1 MRVNARLDE
10 TTQQQLDYLAQATGQ
25 SVSHVVRESVAHY
38 YAEVKRQR
46 SPSRFLAMAGKGDS
60 GRSDVASNV
69 KAQLTEILEHKF
81 GLAPLTPSASSA
93 PASTRPLASASPAR
107 KARGRA

>member
-10 TTQQQLDYLAQATGQ
+10 TTQQQLDYLAQVTGK
-25 SVSHVVRESVAHY
+25 SVSQVVRESVAHY

-46 SPSRFLAMAGKGDS
+46 KPSRFLAMAGKGDS

-69 KAQLTEILEHKF
+69 KAQLTEILEKKF
-81 GLAPLTPSASSA
+81 GLPPM
-93 PASTRPLASASPAR
+93 PAAAGVAIQPAR
-107 KARGRA
+107 KLRGGA

>member
-10 TTQQQLDYLAQATGQ
+10 STQQQLDYLAQVTGQ

-46 SPSRFLAMAGKGDS
+46 KPSRFLAMAGSWSS
-60 GRSDVASNV
+60 GRSDTASDV
-69 KAQLTEILEHKF
+69 KAALSEALDAKF
-81 GLAPLTPSASSA
+81 PQPRPLPTAPALTPAKPTA
-93 PASTRPLASASPAR
+93 KATAARQAR
-107 KARGRA
+107 KR

>member
-46 SPSRFLAMAGKGDS
+46 SPSRFLAMAGSWSS
-60 GRSDVASNV
+60 GRSDTASDV
-69 KAQLTEILEHKF
+69 KAALAEVLDAKF
-81 GLAPLTPSASSA
+81 PQHRPAAAVPAPKPA
-93 PASTRPLASASPAR
+93 PRPVPAR
-107 KARGRA
+107 KTRQR